1 MRSSHTAGAVCARFD
16 DPNLVSHAG
25 LVPVMRLAER
35 VGLPELADRLMRIP
49 GSTGANAG
57 AKVCSIVAGMAAGAD
72 SIDDLGLLRHGAMS
86 RLFTGIR
93 APSTLGTFLRGTCMG
108 DVASLQAVARRTL
121 TGLAGQV
128 PLLPGAGEL
137 AFLDIDSK
145 TLQVYGGAKQ
155 GARTRYTGVRGLDYQ
170 ITTLS
175 TPAAAPVI
183 LGSRLRGGNA
193 ASGRGAASL
202 IAASLST
209 ARVAGATGA
218 LIVRGDSKF
227 FQAKVIGKVRAAGAR
242 FSITVPNNA
251 GIRQAISELADH
263 GRWTAIR
270 YPRAIYDTDTD
281 TWISEA
287 EIAETSYTAFTNAT
301 QHQGLKV
308 TARLIVRRVRTS
320 DHDEQGELLP
330 AHRYHAIFTDSESGL
345 LTAEAQH
352 RDHAIVEQVFADLTD
367 SALAHFPSGKFAANA
382 FWLTAATIA
391 HNLTRAAACLAGG
404 QHAKARTGTLRR
416 HIIGVAARISH
427 SARVLTLHLP
437 EAWPWQHAWQ
447 KLFTAAHPR
456 PSPAPTAS

>member
-1 MRSSHTAGAVCARFD
+1 MQASHSAAATRARFD

-25 LVPVMRLAER
+25 LVPVMRLAEQ
-35 VGLPELADRLMRIP
+35 VGLPGLVDRQVRIP
-49 GSTGANAG
+49 GSTGAKAG

-72 SIDDLGLLRHGAMS
+72 SIEDLGLLRHGAMP

-93 APSTLGTFLRGTCMG
+93 APSTLGSFLRGTCMG

-121 TGLAGQV
+121 TRLAGHV
-128 PLLPGAGEL
+128 DLLPGVHDL

-145 TLQVYGGAKQ
+145 TLRVYGPGKQ
-155 GARTRYTGVRGLDYQ
+155 GARIGRTGTRGLDYQ

-175 TPAAAPVI
+175 TPSAAPVI
-183 LGSRLRGGNA
+183 LDSRLRGGNA

-202 IAASLST
+202 VATSLST
-209 ARVAGATGA
+209 ARAAGATGT

-227 FQAKVIGKVRAAGAR
+227 FQAKVIAKVRAAGAR

-251 GIRQAISELADH
+251 GIRRVITELAQH
-263 GRWTAIR
+263 GRWTPIR
-270 YPRAIYDTDTD
+270 YPRAIYDGDTD

-287 EIAETSYTAFTNAT
+287 EIAETTYTAFTNAT
-301 QHQGLKV
+301 LHRGMKV
-308 TARLIVRRVRTS
+308 TARLIVRRVRVW
-320 DHDEQGELLP
+320 DRDEQGELFP
-330 AHRYHAIFTDSESGL
+330 AYRYHAVFTDSPSGL

-391 HNLTRAAACLAGG
+391 HNLLRATGILAGG
-404 QHAKARTGTLRR
+404 RHAKARTGTLRR
-416 HIIGVAARISH
+416 HLVSVAARISH

-437 EAWPWQHAWQ
+437 AAWPWQHAWQ
-447 KLFTAAHPR
+447 QLFTATHPR
-456 PSPAPTAS
+456 PSPA

>member
-1 MRSSHTAGAVCARFD
+1 MQASHSAAVTRARFD

-25 LVPVMRLAER
+25 LVPVMRLAEQIGMR
-35 VGLPELADRLMRIP
+35 DMVDRQMRIP

-128 PLLPGAGEL
+128 PLLPGAGQL

-145 TLQVYGGAKQ
+145 TLQVYGGTKQ

-175 TPAAAPVI
+175 APHAAPVI
-183 LGSRLRGGNA
+183 LDSRLRGGNA

-202 IAASLST
+202 VAASLAT
-209 ARVAGATGA
+209 ARAAGATGT

-227 FQAKVIGKVRAAGAR
+227 FQAKLISKIRAAGAH

-251 GIRQAISELADH
+251 GIRRAISELAEH
-263 GRWTAIR
+263 GRWTPIR
-270 YPRAIYDTDTD
+270 YPRAIYDAEHDSWT
-281 TWISEA
+281 SEA

-301 QHQGLKV
+301 THRGMTV
-308 TARLIVRRVRTS
+308 TARLIVRRVRIQDRT
-320 DHDEQGELLP
+320 EQGELLP
-330 AHRYHAIFTDSESGL
+330 AHRYHAVFTDSPSGL

-352 RDHAIVEQVFADLTD
+352 RDHAIIEQVFADLTD

-391 HNLTRAAACLAGG
+391 HNLTRAAATLAGG
-404 QHAKARTGTLRR
+404 PHATARTGTLRR
-416 HIIGVAARISH
+416 RLINVAARLSH
-427 SARVLTLHLP
+427 SARTLTLHLP
-437 EAWPWQHAWQ
+437 AAWPWQHAWQ
-447 KLFTAAHPR
+447 QLFTATHPR
-456 PSPAPTAS
+456 PSPA